1 MTVSVW
7 AFDTECGHMEFVL
20 MYASTLIEYRTE
32 HYIFIEIAGG
42 YLHLASGS
50 EHVTFSD
57 SVEVT
62 RWTIT
67 LCCSGSVNPR

>member
-1 MTVSVW
+1 MW
-7 AFDTECGHMEFVL
+7 AFDAECGHMEFVH

-32 HYIFIEIAGG
+32 HYIFIEIAVG

-50 EHVTFSD
+50 EHGTFSD

-62 RWTIT
+62 MCIVT
-67 LCCSGSVNPR
+67 LSCSGSVNPR